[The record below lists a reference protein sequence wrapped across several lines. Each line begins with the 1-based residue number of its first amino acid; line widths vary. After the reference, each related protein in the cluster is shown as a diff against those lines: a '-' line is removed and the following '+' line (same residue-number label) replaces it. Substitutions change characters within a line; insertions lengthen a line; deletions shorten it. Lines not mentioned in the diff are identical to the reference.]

1 MSGVREELCAAARR
15 LAALGLS
22 PGASGNVSAR
32 AGAHLLITP
41 TGTAMADVRPEDL
54 SVVDAASGQW
64 LEGPKPSKEW
74 PLHQALY
81 GRDPAA
87 GAVVHLH
94 STHAAAASC
103 LPPWAGNSALPPL
116 TPYFVMRVGQT
127 PLIPYAAPGSHDQ
140 AAAITAAE
148 RPFRAVLLANHGPIT
163 AGTGIDAAVAA
174 AIELEEVAKLHVL
187 LRGRDPVLLGADQI
201 AELTAKYGTPWDI

>member
-1 MSGVREELCAAARR
+1 MSDVREELCAAARR
-15 LAALGLS
+15 LDALGLS

-32 AGAHLLITP
+32 VGTHMLITP
-41 TGTAMADVRPEDL
+41 TGTAMADARPEEL
-54 SVVDAASGQW
+54 SVVDAGTGEW

-81 GRDPAA
+81 GRDASA
-87 GAVVHLH
+87 TAVVHLH
-94 STHAAAASC
+94 STHATAASC
-103 LPPWAGNSALPPL
+103 LPPWRDNSALPPL

-140 AAAITAAE
+140 AAAIAAAE

-163 AGTGIDAAVAA
+163 AGAGIDAAVAA
-174 AIELEEVAKLHVL
+174 AIELEEVAKLLLL
-187 LRGRDPVLLGADQI
+187 LRDRTPVLLDAAQI
-201 AELTAKYGTPWDI
+201 TELTAKYGTSWET

>member
-1 MSGVREELCAAARR
+1 MSDVRDELCAAARR
-15 LAALGLS
+15 LDALGLS

-32 AGAHLLITP
+32 EGERMLITP
-41 TGTAMADVRPEDL
+41 TGISMGEIRPQDL
-54 SVVDAASGQW
+54 SVVDATSGEW

-81 GRDPAA
+81 GRDSSA

-94 STHAAAASC
+94 STKATAMSC
-103 LPPWAGNSALPPL
+103 LPPWADNSALPPL

-140 AAAITAAE
+140 AVAIAASE
-148 RPFRAVLLANHGPIT
+148 RPFRAVLLQNHGPIT
-163 AGTGIDAAVAA
+163 AGPGIDEAVAA
-174 AIELEEVAKLHVL
+174 AIELEEVAKLLLL
-187 LRGRDPVLLGADQI
+187 LRDRSPVLLNADQI
-201 AELTAKYGTPWDI
+201 TELTEKYGTVWEV